1 MMAQFWLV
9 VVDTTGIQGYV
20 FGSNRLRENVGASH
34 LVHLATEGWLHEHPE
49 TLLPARHNIV
59 AGARSDAT
67 RIERDELDA
76 ELIYAGGGNTVLLF
90 NRQEDARRFA
100 NALSARLLC
109 EAPGLEAVLVSEP
122 FDWDGSLAEA
132 MHKAM
137 LKLAAKKADREW
149 SHPLLGLSVSAACQ
163 STGLPANWEEPEPG
177 EADRKQIISAEVA
190 AKWGQNEPARRRLKR
205 VLYED
210 QEPPFALPN
219 EFENLGRSEG
229 EVSYIAVVHADG
241 NGMGKVLEQIQAK
254 FANQTGE
261 ANRHYIEKMR
271 DFSDKA
277 NRAGVKALHAVVE
290 QVEKWKTDGTISAQG
305 DYLPLRPLVYG
316 GDDVTFVCD
325 GRIGLA
331 TAQTYLAAFAQQMIP
346 DAEGQERRGTAA
358 AGVAIVKVRYP
369 FARAYQ
375 FSERLCKNAKD
386 AWERKVPALDWHLAQ
401 SGLFGSL
408 GEIRAHEYG
417 EKREGARVQSSLL
430 TRPLALEALATGDWQ
445 TWANFTTLLTAFQDR
460 QAWPRNKV
468 MALREALRDGSEA
481 VESFC
486 ANYMDKDLPAMTTL
500 AAEYRR
506 TGWAGG
512 RCVYFDAIEMIDQ
525 EVPA

>member
-1 MMAQFWLV
+1 MAQFWLV
-9 VVDTTGIQGYV
+9 VLDTTGIQGYV
-20 FGSNRLRENVGASH
+20 FGSNRLRENVGGSH
-34 LVHLATEGWLHEHPE
+34 LVHLATEGWLHESPA

-59 AGARSDAT
+59 SGARSDAA
-67 RIERDELDA
+67 RIERGELDA

-90 NRQEDARRFA
+90 SRPEDARRFA
-100 NALSARLLC
+100 SALSTRVLC

-122 FDWDGSLAEA
+122 FDWDGSLAQA
-132 MHKAM
+132 MHSAM
-137 LKLAAKKADREW
+137 QKLAAKKAEREW
-149 SHPLLGLSVSAACQ
+149 SHPLLGLGVTAACQ

-177 EADRKQIISAEVA
+177 EADRKRIISAEVA
-190 AKWGQNEPARRRLKR
+190 AKWGQNEPAKRRLKR
-205 VLYED
+205 VLYQD
-210 QEPPFALPN
+210 QEPPFNLPN
-219 EFENLGRSEG
+219 EFEDLGRSEG

-261 ANRHYIEKMR
+261 SNRRYIEKIR
-271 DFSDKA
+271 NFSDKA
-277 NRAGVKALHAVVE
+277 NCAGVKALHAVVE
-290 QVEKWKTDGTISAQG
+290 QVEKWKTAGTISAQG
-305 DYLPLRPLVYG
+305 NYLPLRPLVYG

-331 TAQTYLAAFAQQMIP
+331 TAQAYLAAFARQLIP
-346 DAEGQERRGTAA
+346 DAEGQELGGNAA

-375 FSERLCKNAKD
+375 LSERLCKNAKD

-401 SGLFGSL
+401 SGLFGGL
-408 GEIRAHEYG
+408 GEIRALEYG
-417 EKREGARVQSSLL
+417 EKRDGERIQSSLL
-430 TRPLALEALATGDWQ
+430 TRPLALEAPSEGDWR
-445 TWANFTTLLTAFQDR
+445 TWANFTTLLTTFQDR

-468 MALREALRDGSEA
+468 MALREALRDGTDA

-486 ANYMDKDLPAMTTL
+486 ANYLNKDLPAITTL
-500 AAEYRR
+500 ATEYQR
-506 TGWAGG
+506 TGWAEG
-512 RCVYFDAIEMIDQ
+512 RCAYFDAIEMIDQ